1 MAARQRNL
9 PESKPRSDVYT
20 GLLIIS
26 LLAQIVGLV
35 FFYLDW
41 SAYPAAKPPTVQMP
55 NLSSAASSAPATPPA
70 VPPGGGAVQ
79 PPPSGNTGQPPA
91 SGAAPAVGG
100 QPK

>member
-9 PESKPRSDVYT
+9 TESKPRSDVYT

-26 LLAQIVGLV
+26 LIAQIVGLV

-41 SAYPAAKPPTVQMP
+41 SAYPASKPPTVQMP
-55 NLSSAASSAPATPPA
+55 NLSSAAPSAPAAPPA
-70 VPPGGGAVQ
+70 VPPGGAVQ
-79 PPPSGNTGQPPA
+79 PPPPGNSGQPPA

>member
-9 PESKPRSDVYT
+9 TESKPRSDVYT

-26 LLAQIVGLV
+26 LIAQIVGLV

-41 SAYPAAKPPTVQMP
+41 SDYPASKPPTVQMP
-55 NLSSAASSAPATPPA
+55 NLSSAAPSAPAAPPA
-70 VPPGGGAVQ
+70 VPPDGAIQ
-79 PPPSGNTGQPPA
+79 PPPPGNAGQPPA